1 MGERHATSG
10 LARAP
15 ARDRGLAAPGRDLL
29 GVLAR
34 ELALLGIALPA
45 KGAVAPREH
54 VSRRAV
60 QPACRR
66 RRALRRRA
74 RCLLPARRC
83 HPNPN
88 PTPTPNP
95 NPNPNPNPTP
105 KPTPTP
111 NGRMAEDDAKRLHPP
126 EGRGRT
132 ARGELPLLLRR
143 QPPPGPLAVREPV
156 VPGNVDH
163 RVLLPGGGV
172 FSRAAQ
178 LCAVLKSWPPFQAL
192 PT

>member
-34 ELALLGIALPA
+34 ELALPGVALPA
-45 KGAVAPREH
+45 KGVVAPREH

-60 QPACRR
+60 QPACRRRR

-83 HPNPN
+83 HPNPDPN
-88 PTPTPNP
+88 PNPTPNP
-95 NPNPNPNPTP
+95 NPNT
-105 KPTPTP
+105 

-156 VPGNVDH
+156 VPGNVDN

-178 LCAVLKSWPPFQAL
+178 LCAVLKSWAPL
-192 PT
+192 PGVADLGGK